1 MDTNPEQGVA
11 DLMAA
16 LDEPIEATQA
26 VEKSEAATA
35 AETGSEVVTD
45 QAETV
50 EETEEEAEFDGVKV
64 RGKKDAI
71 ERLKAERSMHADYT
85 QKTQK
90 AAELTRQAEER
101 LQLVAKQ
108 EQLIAA
114 SVDMVAD
121 VKLAQA
127 RLAQFQAIDWQ
138 AIAQQDPAQATQLM
152 AAYQT
157 AQTDAAKKQ
166 QEFQR
171 HAAQHQQL
179 IALQRQQVLEKGR
192 SELAARIPNF
202 TPELGK
208 RIAESTQQGYGYT
221 AEELE
226 QVTDPRLVQ
235 ILHDAMQFRA
245 IKAQQPKAVRTLA
258 EAPKVIKPSAP
269 QPVRQNQAAMDR
281 LKKTGRAEN
290 LIDFL

>member
-11 DLMAA
+11 ELMAA
-16 LDEPIEATQA
+16 LDEPTQATQEVEQSEAT
-26 VEKSEAATA
+26 TG
-35 AETGSEVVTD
+35 AETESEVVTD
-45 QAETV
+45 QPEAV
-50 EETEEEAEFDGVKV
+50 EEAEEEAEFDGVKV

-101 LQLVAKQ
+101 LQLAARQ

-114 SVDMVAD
+114 SVDKVAD
-121 VKLAQA
+121 LKMAHA

-138 AIAQQDPAQATQLM
+138 ALAQQDPTQSMQLM

-157 AQTDAAKKQ
+157 ARDDAAKKQ
-166 QEFQR
+166 QEFQQ

-192 SELAARIPNF
+192 SELATRIPNF

-208 RIAESTQQGYGYT
+208 RIAESTQQGYGYS

-245 IKAQQPKAVRTLA
+245 LKAQQPKAARTLA

-269 QPVRQNQAAMDR
+269 QPVRQNQSALDR